1 MDFRKILQKE
11 YIINDNYINIITNIM
26 GKIINLNCEQIG
38 IIIMIIRVAQKKFAV
53 EKFLYI
59 QMGLMKYFKVKTN
72 AKY

>member
-1 MDFRKILQKE
+1 
-11 YIINDNYINIITNIM
+11 M